1 LLAKMAWTWA
11 FSPERMAT
19 SFACIGLDV
28 HRDFAQVAIWENGR
42 VKDAGRVATSPE
54 RLREFSTTLRKTD
67 RVALEATMNTA
78 AIAGLLGERAGEVV
92 VSNPLETRV
101 IAEAKIKTD
110 KVDARVLAELLAAN
124 YLPSVWQADDKT
136 KALRRQVGAHIALV
150 RQRTRVKN
158 QVQAILARNL
168 LPRCPFS
175 DLFGINRRRWLGDQE
190 LAADERRTV
199 RSLLRQLDFA
209 GEELKLVDAKLA
221 RAALDDPH
229 ALRLMTIPG
238 VDMAVAIAIVATVG
252 DFSRFESP
260 DKLVSYVGLNPS
272 TRQSG
277 GLPATHGRISKQG
290 RAWARGMLV
299 EAAHAACHTPGP
311 LHAFFERVK
320 ARRGW
325 QIATVAV
332 ARKLLVICWHMI
344 HDERDYAYARPSLVA
359 KKTRARE
366 LRAGAPAHRGRP
378 AGSAAAYNLRTV
390 RDRERALGEQA
401 EAAYNHLTR
410 SWQQTRTAGKAQ
422 PASPKR
428 ARPSSVPS
436 PNTRAVKVPPA
447 GGSADLDPPAVAA
460 PTRKPRVTRL
470 NA

>member
-1 LLAKMAWTWA
+1 MG
-11 FSPERMAT
+11 R
-19 SFACIGLDV
+19 CIGLDV

-42 VKDAGRVATSPE
+42 VRDAGRVPTSPE
-54 RLREFSTTLRKTD
+54 RLREFAQTLRRSD

-78 AIAGLLGERAGEVV
+78 AIAGLLGERAGQVV
-92 VSNPLETRV
+92 VSNPFKTRV

-110 KVDARVLAELLAAN
+110 KVDARVLAELLAAD
-124 YLPSVWQADDKT
+124 YLPSVWLADEQT
-136 KALRRQVGAHIALV
+136 KGLRRQVGQHIALV

-168 LPRCPFS
+168 LPRCPFT
-175 DLFGINRRRWLGDQE
+175 DLFGVKGRRWLADQS
-190 LAADERRTV
+190 LPADERRTV
-199 RSLLRQLDFA
+199 GSLLRQLDFA
-209 GEELKLVDAKLA
+209 GEEVRLVDSELA
-221 RAALDDPH
+221 RFALND
-229 ALRLMTIPG
+229 ANTRRLMTIPG
-238 VDMAVAIAIVATVG
+238 VDMAVAVAIVATVG

-260 DKLVSYVGLNPS
+260 DKLVSYVGLNPT

-299 EAAHAACHTPGP
+299 EAAHAASHTPGP
-311 LHAFFERVK
+311 LHGFFERVK

-344 HDERDYAYARPSLVA
+344 HDQRDYAFSRPSLVA
-359 KKTRARE
+359 KKTRALE
-366 LRAGAPAHRGRP
+366 LRAGASAHRGHP

-410 SWQQTRTAGKAQ
+410 NWQQTRPTGKAQ
-422 PASPKR
+422 PAT
-428 ARPSSVPS
+428 PSGPRSTSMPAAS
-436 PNTRAVKVPPA
+436 ARAVKAPPM
-447 GGSADLDPPAVAA
+447 GGSAGLDRPPVAA
-460 PTRKPRVTRL
+460 GTRKPRPTRQ